1 MTKSVASLSDVCIPR
16 MMDWCQL
23 CSKQVYSRAIQ
34 FDTEMKHDGAL
45 RSDTEAQE
53 MVGLYQEAIEELRDH
68 LVEVILEEADRLNL
82 QRDPALESAMTTT
95 FDAVLLPVAKEWEME
110 LEARGLSQG
119 RQNRLNLL
127 KVNQPARER
136 FRLFALATR
145 TTSMAASIN
154 DLRLKD
160 VELAFRELVREKY
173 REKHGRDWLEKLQS
187 DMDTRAIEA
196 ANATMK
202 QRRAYSPQ
210 DFLHFTQLRDVR
222 GLISERWQDM
232 FHSAFKIDRR
242 EFNRLSDTVLKGRT
256 EQAHHRPEHLFSSV
270 EKERV
275 HVAAHDLLESLIA
288 GERLVRESARAYFPY
303 IRATQFL
310 YKNRDRPGD
319 DEGLLLKI
327 METLFSSIEV
337 AIENAIEKDTFAE
350 LVEAARFTLIIG
362 TEYPQFET
370 GPAWANML
378 FSAVLSIE
386 EPNLAQELRPVR
398 SNFFVITR
406 DRRFVASPAALNKLD
421 AIFTRL
427 RSYAEHGQ
435 GPRIYGESDDT

>member
-1 MTKSVASLSDVCIPR
+1 MAKGVASLADVCIPR

-23 CSKQVYSRAIQ
+23 CSKQVHSRAIQ
-34 FDTEMKHDGAL
+34 FETEMEHGEPSW
-45 RSDTEAQE
+45 SDTKSQE
-53 MVGLYQEAIEELRDH
+53 MAGLYQEAIEELRDH

-82 QRDPALESAMTTT
+82 QRGPALESAMTTT
-95 FDAVLLPVAKEWEME
+95 FDAVLLPVAKEWEIE
-110 LEARGLSQG
+110 LEARGPNQG
-119 RQNRLNLL
+119 CQNRLNLL
-127 KVNQPARER
+127 KVDQPAKER
-136 FRLFALATR
+136 FRLFASTAR
-145 TTSMAASIN
+145 TVSMAASIN

-173 REKHGRDWLEKLQS
+173 RVKHGRDWLEKLQS
-187 DMDTRAIEA
+187 DMDPQAVEA

-222 GLISERWQDM
+222 ELISDRWNDM
-232 FHSAFKIDRR
+232 FHSAFKINRR
-242 EFNRLSDTVLKGRT
+242 EFNRLSDTILKGRT

-288 GERLVRESARAYFPY
+288 GERLVRESTRAYFPY

-310 YKNRDRPGD
+310 YKDQGRPGAD
-319 DEGLLLKI
+319 GRLLLKI
-327 METLFSSIEV
+327 LETLFSSIEV

-362 TEYPQFET
+362 TEYAQFET

-378 FSAVLSIE
+378 FSAALSIE

-406 DRRFVASPAALNKLD
+406 DRRFVARPAALNKLD

-435 GPRIYGESDDT
+435 GPRIYGESADT